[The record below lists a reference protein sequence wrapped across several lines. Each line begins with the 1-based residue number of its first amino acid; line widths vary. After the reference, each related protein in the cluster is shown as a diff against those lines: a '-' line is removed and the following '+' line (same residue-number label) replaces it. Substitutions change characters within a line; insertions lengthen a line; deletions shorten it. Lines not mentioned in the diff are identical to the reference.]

1 VSSKYPGLIGLRLN
15 LYYCQ
20 SNFEQTIKKESMS
33 IKDRLN
39 NTTGVQRLYLA
50 SLAFVEICAF
60 FNAYGD
66 SEYAAEG
73 LGPLGFLMVFIG
85 KLTLYTFYTI
95 FAFAII
101 FVVYKVI
108 RWIVDG
114 FKKK

>member
-1 VSSKYPGLIGLRLN
+1 
-15 LYYCQ
+15 
-20 SNFEQTIKKESMS
+20 MS

-66 SEYAAEG
+66 AGYKAEG
-73 LGPLGFLMVFIG
+73 LGPLSFLMAFVGEF
-85 KLTLYTFYTI
+85 TLNTFYTL

-101 FVVYKVI
+101 YVIYKVI
-108 RWIVDG
+108 CWIVDG
-114 FKKK
+114 FKKKSD